1 MRGMSTP
8 DEEPVFDAGQIVS
21 DLRRCARSGRTQSLE
36 WRLSQL
42 EADRKL
48 VCENEDEIYSALI
61 SDLSNVT
68 NLTNTHL
75 WSSALQKETFFSF

>member
-21 DLRRCARSGRTQSLE
+21 DLRRCARSGRTRSLE

-42 EADRKL
+42 EAVRKL
-48 VCENEDEIYSALI
+48 VYENEDEIYSALI
-61 SDLSNVT
+61 SDLRKPQYETYISEVF
-68 NLTNTHL
+68 
-75 WSSALQKETFFSF
+75 LQLFSEDLQLF